1 MAQPI
6 TAVMIGAG
14 DRGYARYGAYAEA
27 HPDEIRFVAVAEP
40 NDVRRARFAQAHSIS
55 DTGQFHSGDHLL
67 AGGQLA
73 DAAFVCT
80 LDRQHVGP
88 ALAAMEAGYDVLL
101 EKPMATTLA
110 DCVRLAQASER
121 TGRLLQICHVLR
133 HTSFFS
139 TLHEIV
145 TSGRLG
151 EIITVEHRENVV
163 YWHMAHSFVRGS
175 WRNSKIESPM
185 ILAKCCHDLDILF
198 WNLGPFTRLSSTGAL
213 RHFRM
218 EHAPPGAPERC
229 TDGCPA
235 ADECPWYAPRLYL
248 DLVPLMHLA
257 RKSPGIWQR
266 TGASAALKLPRIVGL
281 ARRVFP
287 AVDRALDYTE
297 WPVSVIS
304 EDSSREARRLALE
317 TGPYGRCV
325 YRCDNDVVDN
335 QVVNMETES
344 GASVVL
350 VMHGH
355 SNEEV
360 RTMRYDGTRATLR
373 GRFAYGMQD
382 EIEIH
387 DHRSG
392 RVERIRPQ
400 AASGGHGGGDEGLM
414 EAFIRA
420 VQGRSDALTSAREAL
435 ESHLMAFAAEESRV
449 SGRTLDLN
457 TYRSGAEPL
466 AQDDP

>member
-1 MAQPI
+1 
-6 TAVMIGAG
+6 MIGAG

-27 HPDEIRFVAVAEP
+27 HPEEIRFVAVAEP
-40 NDVRRARFAQAHSIS
+40 HAVRRARFAQAHSIPNS
-55 DTGQFHSGDHLL
+55 RQFPNWEQLL
-67 AGGQLA
+67 AEGQLA
-73 DAAFVCT
+73 DAALVCT

-101 EKPMATTLA
+101 EKPMATALA
-110 DCVRLAQASER
+110 DCVGLVQAAER

-133 HTSFFS
+133 YTPFFS
-139 TLHEIV
+139 TLNEIV

-175 WRNSKIESPM
+175 WRSSAIESPM
-185 ILAKCCHDLDILF
+185 ILAKCCHDLDILH
-198 WNLGPFTRLSSTGAL
+198 WNLGPFARLGSVGNLS
-213 RHFRM
+213 HFRA
-218 EHAPPGAPERC
+218 ENGPPEAPERC
-229 TDGCPA
+229 TDGCPVE
-235 ADECPWYAPRLYL
+235 DKCPWYAPRLYL
-248 DLVPLMHLA
+248 DLIPLMHLA
-257 RKSPGIWQR
+257 RKSPDVLQR
-266 TGASAALKLPRIVGL
+266 LGAATALKLPRLVEL
-281 ARRVFP
+281 ARRMLP
-287 AVDRALDYTE
+287 TVDRALDYAG

-304 EDSSREARRLALE
+304 DDTSHEARRLALE

-325 YRCDNDVVDN
+325 YHCDNDVVDH
-335 QVVNMETES
+335 QIVNMETES
-344 GASVVL
+344 GTSVVL

-392 RVERIRPQ
+392 RVERIRPR
-400 AASGGHGGGDEGLM
+400 ATPGGHGGGDEGLM
-414 EAFIRA
+414 RAFILA
-420 VQGRSDALTSAREAL
+420 VHDRPSSLTSAREAL
-435 ESHLMAFAAEESRV
+435 ESHLMAFAAEEARV
-449 SGRTLDLN
+449 SGRSLDLDL
-457 TYRSGAEPL
+457 YRAAAEVPVRGGSSV
-466 AQDDP
+466 